1 MSANTRFQRLLEP
14 GQIGKIKTRNHMIK
28 TANGTS
34 YVIHESGYVGERALA
49 YYEALAKGGVGM
61 IIVESCGVEFPLACQ
76 HVEAQFRLSDDKYIP
91 SYTELTKVVHK
102 HGCPVM
108 IQFQHAG
115 PWNPTGLL
123 PVRDTKAASAL
134 TKEELPGPDFA
145 IPRAMTHDEVKE
157 MIEIWVKAG
166 VRAWKAGF
174 DGVEINGGT
183 CHQINTFFSRIWNR
197 REDEYGPQ
205 TYENRAR
212 FMAEIIRETKRR
224 TSPDFT
230 VTALINIH
238 EYNHPKA
245 TTLEEGVALAL
256 EVEKAGA
263 DAIQCRAHIYGHR
276 EGLLHPDRL
285 FYPEPSKIIFDLLT
299 DLDWSRK
306 GYGATSTLTMAVK
319 KAGVKVPVFA
329 AGRLDAKLGEQFL
342 KEGRMD
348 FIPMVRRLLADHE
361 MPQKI
366 IENRL
371 EDIRPC
377 TGCVY
382 CMDVRNRNLPLE
394 CRMNPACGKEK
405 ELDFAPAK
413 TKKKVMVVG
422 AGPGGMQAALTLAL
436 RGHEVTL
443 YDKHAKLGGL
453 IPIAALVKDM
463 ETDVLLD
470 VIRWFKLQMTKAG
483 VTFKFK
489 TEVTP
494 ELVKQVKPDAIVLA
508 LGGIVKIPDIPGIN
522 KRNVLILT
530 KLDSLLYLLGPKIA
544 GWGSKMSRFAMPIGR
559 RVVILGGEHHACE
572 LGEFL
577 TKRGRKVTLVNPGEV
592 WAEGMTVDD
601 REFLMPWFKRKGVK
615 LISGARFVK
624 VVDEGLVITTKEG
637 QTMTI
642 EADTV
647 LPSTLLKQNLDMVD
661 KLKGI
666 VPEIYTVGSCT
677 KPEPDLMVDAIAAG
691 AVAGHQV

>member
-1 MSANTRFQRLLEP
+1 MSERFPRLAAP
-14 GQIGKIKTRNHMIK
+14 GQIGKIRTKNHLIK

-34 YVIHESGYVGERALA
+34 YIEHETGYVGERALA
-49 YYEALAKGGVGM
+49 YYDALAKGGVGLL
-61 IIVESCGVEFPLACQ
+61 IVESCGVEFPLACQ

-91 SYTELTKVVHK
+91 SYSELAKTVHK
-102 HGCPVM
+102 YGCPIM

-145 IPRAMTHDEVKE
+145 VPRAMTHDEVKE

-205 TYENRAR
+205 SFENRAR

-230 VTALINIH
+230 VTTLINIR
-238 EYNHPKA
+238 EYNHPQA
-245 TTLEEGVALAL
+245 TTMEEGVALAR
-256 EVEKAGA
+256 EIEKAGA

-285 FYPEPSKIIFDLLT
+285 FYPEPSKLVFDLLT

-306 GYGATSTLTMAVK
+306 GVGATSTLTMAVK
-319 KAGVKVPVFA
+319 KAGVKVPVWA
-329 AGRLDAKLGEQFL
+329 AGRLDPNIGERFL

-348 FIPMVRRLLADHE
+348 FIPMVRRLLADHDL
-361 MPQKI
+361 PNKVFA
-366 IENRL
+366 NKL

-382 CMDVRNRNLPLE
+382 CMDVRNRNKPLE
-394 CRMNPACGKEK
+394 CRVNPACGKEG
-405 ELDFAPAK
+405 EYNFGPAPR
-413 TKKKVMVVG
+413 KKRVMVVG
-422 AGPGGMQAALTLAL
+422 AGPGGMQAALTMAL
-436 RGHEVTL
+436 RGHDVTL
-443 YDKHAKLGGL
+443 YEKHAKLGGL
-453 IPIAALVKDM
+453 IPIAAVVKDL
-463 ETDVLLD
+463 EIDVLLEL
-470 VIRWFKLQMTKAG
+470 VRWFKLQMEKAG
-483 VTFKFK
+483 VKLKLK

-494 ELVKQVKPDAIVLA
+494 ELVEQVKPDVVVLA
-508 LGGIVKIPDIPGIN
+508 AGGIVKIPDIPGIDN
-522 KRNVLILT
+522 KNVLLLT
-530 KLDSLLYLLGPKIA
+530 KLDSLLYLIGPKLA
-544 GWGSKMSRFAMPIGR
+544 AWGSKLSRFAMPIGR
-559 RVVILGGEHHACE
+559 RVVILGGEHHALE

-577 TKRGRKVTLVNPGEV
+577 TKRGRKVTIVNPGEV

-601 REFLMPWFKRKGVK
+601 REFLMPWFKRKGVV
-615 LISGARFVK
+615 LYSGAKFVK

-637 QTMTI
+637 QTITI
-642 EADTV
+642 QADTV
-647 LPSTLLKQNLDMVD
+647 MPSTLLKQNLEMME
-661 KLKGI
+661 KLKNK
-666 VPEIYTVGSCT
+666 VPEIYAVGSCT

-691 AVAGHQV
+691 AKVGHQV